1 MFTKEN
7 VYKLSNEIFLLFLAI
22 NSKIVNHNQ
31 MLKNCSFPPSHMKVV
46 FYLYFNG
53 PSSVSKIAK
62 DLVISKP
69 NMTPIIDNLIAEG
82 YAIRYDDP
90 NDRRM
95 IIIEA
100 TEKAHQLLEQKKR
113 DTLEALSDKLSDL
126 DTKDLETLREIT
138 PRFVEILGKIQ

>member
-1 MFTKEN
+1 MFTKDN
-7 VYKLSNEIFLLFLAI
+7 IFDLSNEIFMLFLAI
-22 NSKIVNHNQ
+22 NSKMVNHNR

-90 NDRRM
+90 DDRRI

-100 TEKAHQLLEQKKR
+100 TEKAHQLLEQKKQ
-113 DTLEALSDKLSDL
+113 DTLEVLSEKLSALETSDL
-126 DTKDLETLREIT
+126 DTLKELT
-138 PRFVEILGKIQ
+138 PKLVEILGKIQ